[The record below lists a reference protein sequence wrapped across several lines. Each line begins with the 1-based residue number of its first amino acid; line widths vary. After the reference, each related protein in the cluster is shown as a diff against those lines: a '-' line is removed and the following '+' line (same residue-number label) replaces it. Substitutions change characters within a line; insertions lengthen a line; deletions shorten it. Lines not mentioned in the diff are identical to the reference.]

1 MTDTNNAPVPPPPP
15 PQPPAGEDLQSE
27 LHRARSR
34 NKALKITLLLLATLL
49 VLLGVAGYMVYRRLM
64 QTKEAVEEAFAGF
77 PQQTLFRAEGNAQLP
92 LPGASVFTSTGM
104 PASSLGLFAGGVPG
118 AQAEAAQEQAEKIL
132 TAMNKYADRPIVK
145 EFIADLKKNPDM
157 AKAMADGQGGN
168 PVAMV
173 RGVQNARGME
183 KIIAKYAM
191 RPEFMKLMM
200 EVMSD
205 PEMAAVTNSIPSG
218 IRPNIGGAVPVQSV
232 PGPGPAVRETP
243 ADQDGDGEMTLDTS
257 AISGPAPAK
266 QGAPAEHF
274 LIVR

>member
-15 PQPPAGEDLQSE
+15 PPPAGEDLQAQLARS
-27 LHRARSR
+27 RSR
-34 NKALKITLLLLATLL
+34 NKALKVTLILLATLL
-49 VLLGVAGYMVYRRLM
+49 VLLGIAAYTVYSKLM
-64 QTKEAVEEAFAGF
+64 QTKEAVEEAFASF

-118 AQAEAAQEQAEKIL
+118 AQGEAVQEQAEKIL
-132 TAMNKYADRPIVK
+132 KAMNKYAERPIVK

-157 AKAMADGQGGN
+157 AKAISDGQGGN
-168 PVAMV
+168 PIAMV
-173 RGVQNARGME
+173 RGIQNARGMD
-183 KIIAKYAM
+183 KVIAKYAM

-205 PEMAAVTNSIPSG
+205 PDMAAVTSSLPSG
-218 IRPNIGGAVPVQSV
+218 IRPNIGVAMPVQSL

-266 QGAPAEHF
+266 QGAPAVDRE
-274 LIVR
+274 